1 MCFGLPILLLLG
13 ENIDLVKGKF
23 ICSKIQH
30 IFPLTL
36 ESLEKGLPNGISLNR
51 IVPIVSDRISSN
63 IKISTSSMH
72 YISTDDFASSLRQPC
87 HSDKIIAIDKFR
99 SNFLRELE
107 YVSISTDV
115 SHQSVPSLQFWN
127 VNQYFSN
134 HLICT

>member
-1 MCFGLPILLLLG
+1 
-13 ENIDLVKGKF
+13 
-23 ICSKIQH
+23 
-30 IFPLTL
+30 
-36 ESLEKGLPNGISLNR
+36 
-51 IVPIVSDRISSN
+51 
-63 IKISTSSMH
+63 MH
-72 YISTDDFASSLRQPC
+72 YISTDDFASSLRQPY